1 MSNTKEAPDFE
12 QVVDAS
18 TNIDPSVL
26 PPEPHP
32 PIPIPIPDPTGI
44 ALLLFAIIGV
54 SELGRGA
61 IRGRA

>member
-1 MSNTKEAPDFE
+1 MSSKEIISPDQLE
-12 QVVDAS
+12 DS
-18 TNIDPSVL
+18 GSIDISSVL

-54 SELGRGA
+54 SELGRA
-61 IRGRA
+61 ATRGKA